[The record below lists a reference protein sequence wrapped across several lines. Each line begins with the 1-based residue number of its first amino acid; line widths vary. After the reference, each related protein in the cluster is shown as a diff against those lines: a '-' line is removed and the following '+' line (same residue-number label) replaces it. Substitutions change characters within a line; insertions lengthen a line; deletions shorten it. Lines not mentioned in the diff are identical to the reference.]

1 MKMDSGVQP
10 KCRTTASVNIMIV
23 YKICTLTEQRRLE
36 SLQMEC
42 AVQIL
47 LSIDLKHL
55 SFIKF
60 RIYNYLILKKKS
72 IQYYSLFIGTKMH
85 SLRGALFPQSF
96 LILFAWIS
104 NDKLLLFIWNNYQII
119 WTNTCLPTQV
129 SPFSL
134 WYMLWQL
141 KIK

>member
-60 RIYNYLILKKKS
+60 RIYNYLILKKKINTILLS
-72 IQYYSLFIGTKMH
+72 FYWDKN
-85 SLRGALFPQSF
+85 AL
-96 LILFAWIS
+96 
-104 NDKLLLFIWNNYQII
+104 
-119 WTNTCLPTQV
+119 T
-129 SPFSL
+129 
-134 WYMLWQL
+134 
-141 KIK
+141 